1 MTLPTKINQK
11 SATLIDNIFFNCHER
26 QCIFGNLTTYISDH
40 LPQLIIDEN
49 LLQNIIDGNDDQ
61 IEHRDYKSF
70 SKDAFKRDID
80 EIYSSLAIEY
90 TNVNLSFEIF
100 LRLIEETLDKHG
112 SLKKQVGR

>member
-90 TNVNLSFEIF
+90 THVNLSFEIF
-100 LRLIEETLDKHG
+100 LRLIEKLLTNMAP
-112 SLKKQVGR
+112 